1 MLLKLRQITKVV
13 GNDKLQH
20 AIDRFLPGVSHN
32 FSKGVEKSLLKWEI
46 YLRAEQV
53 IALFSQHLAHSGV
66 GNHLPL
72 YYLSVALAVPD
83 LHVTLLSR
91 CASGYNR

>member
-1 MLLKLRQITKVV
+1 MISCSMPLTDFCQELATIFQKV
-13 GNDKLQH
+13 
-20 AIDRFLPGVSHN
+20 
-32 FSKGVEKSLLKWEI
+32 VEKSLLKWEI